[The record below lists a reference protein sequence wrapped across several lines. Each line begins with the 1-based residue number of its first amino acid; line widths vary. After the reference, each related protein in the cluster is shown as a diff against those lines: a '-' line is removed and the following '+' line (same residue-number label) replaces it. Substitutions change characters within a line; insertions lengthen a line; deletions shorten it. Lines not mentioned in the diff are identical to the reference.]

1 MSASVEQMAEVDG
14 IGKVTAENV
23 VEFFADPVNQS
34 LIADLKELGVNMQA
48 AAPAEKLPQ
57 TLGGKTFVVTG
68 TLSMDRLDAEK
79 QIKARGGK
87 ATSSVSKKTDYV
99 VVGANP
105 GSKVAKA
112 QELGIKIL
120 DEAEFLALLNQSESG
135 DASE

>member
-1 MSASVEQMAEVDG
+1 
-14 IGKVTAENV
+14 
-23 VEFFADPVNQS
+23 
-34 LIADLKELGVNMQA
+34 
-48 AAPAEKLPQ
+48 
-57 TLGGKTFVVTG
+57 
-68 TLSMDRLDAEK
+68 MDRLDAEK